1 MDPRQKNKQAQ
12 KKQQVKAAKRHEQ
25 ALVAQQVAAASPEQ
39 LRAKLSKRNE
49 DYLFKLHK
57 ALVENGKSDQQAQ
70 QQVDDLLSEV
80 IDNQI
85 KGIPARQLY
94 GTVATEVDTLL
105 HKKETSNKQVE
116 FWKLSVDGALLWGAM
131 FLVVFGI
138 MGFFTKHPDRSNQM
152 GILTTIV
159 ICALWGI
166 LFAWFNQQ
174 MMETKKKRK
183 SAWQI
188 ILYSVLALVVI
199 WMVSLLTY
207 ILPPAINPIL
217 PPIVNIILAI
227 VVYGIRWLFRYYY
240 HITINTLSGR

>member
-1 MDPRQKNKQAQ
+1 MNLRQKNRQAQ
-12 KKQQVKAAKRHEQ
+12 CKQQAKVAKKHEQ
-25 ALVAQQVAAASPEQ
+25 ALLAQHVANASPEQ

-57 ALVENGKSDQQAQ
+57 ALMENGKSEQQAQ
-70 QQVDDLLSEV
+70 QQVDALLSEV

-85 KGIPARQLY
+85 KGIPARQIY
-94 GTVATEVDTLL
+94 GNVSTEVHTLL
-105 HKKETSNKQVE
+105 HKKATTDKQVE

-138 MGFFTKHPDRSNQM
+138 MGFFTKHLNRSNQM

-174 MMETKKKRK
+174 IMETRKKRK

-188 ILYSVLALVVI
+188 IIYSILALIVI

-207 ILPPAINPIL
+207 ILPPTINPIL
-217 PPIVNIILAI
+217 PPIVNIVLAV
-227 VVYGIRWLFRYYY
+227 VVYGIRWVFRYYY